1 MGSSGS
7 APGCEGCSCGSRLAR
22 CTMMMSAVEQWP
34 PPLPPAVSP
43 VLPAGEVEEGLEE
56 QLRRS
61 TAAAAAAAAAAM
73 VASLQAGA
81 GLTS

>member
-56 QLRRS
+56 QLRS
-61 TAAAAAAAAAAM
+61 PP
-73 VASLQAGA
+73 LPLPLLLPWWQACR
-81 GLTS
+81 LEPD